1 MAYRE
6 LFHIKSEQETPTQA
20 NLLIRCGEQH
30 LCFAVCNSSGHVLH
44 ELVYAQSAQWDAE
57 DLNAWLQ
64 DHPLLQQSFYHTL
77 VTWDHSAALLVP
89 AKFYRMEEA
98 RELLL
103 QLHGPQPLAD
113 VVSEQVAAWQLYCV
127 YAVPVYQREWIQHHF
142 PTAVFLHQ
150 YSTGLKSLGATG
162 DAPLLLADFRNG
174 SFSLMVLRQHQLL
187 LSRTW
192 QYQSPEDVIYYLLR
206 TCEEFGLNRTESQLS
221 ISGFIDKDSSLY
233 KELYGY
239 FAQITFR
246 EAAWQMP
253 QNEYPAHYFTAV
265 NDLYPCVS

>member
-1 MAYRE
+1 M
-6 LFHIKSEQETPTQA
+6 
-20 NLLIRCGEQH
+20 
-30 LCFAVCNSSGHVLH
+30 
-44 ELVYAQSAQWDAE
+44 
-57 DLNAWLQ
+57 
-64 DHPLLQQSFYHTL
+64 
-77 VTWDHSAALLVP
+77 
-89 AKFYRMEEA
+89 
-98 RELLL
+98 
-103 QLHGPQPLAD
+103 
-113 VVSEQVAAWQLYCV
+113 
-127 YAVPVYQREWIQHHF
+127 
-142 PTAVFLHQ
+142 
-150 YSTGLKSLGATG
+150 KSLGATG